1 MGGGVRVF
9 FSFDLL
15 KGDGRGKRLI
25 FLQNSL
31 LEGGGGWG
39 GVGFTNSILAKLN

>member
-1 MGGGVRVF
+1 MAREGGLGFF

-31 LEGGGGWG
+31 WGVG
-39 GVGFTNSILAKLN
+39 GVGLDLLIQS